1 MEISRIEIKAN
12 GISHPAARIFREG
25 SRGTALLLHG
35 FGGNKEEM
43 LGLGWR
49 LAEFGFDSVS
59 VDMRGH
65 GENNSPMNSELV
77 ADANA
82 LAAAIRSDKPVI
94 AVGHSLGGRIALL
107 SEVDYRIGI
116 SPAIGNSFPR
126 EMQQMINFMRRY
138 RVAEDSEDVFSVLDE
153 MPNITKL
160 DTIRDFIVFGSRDVP
175 EIMARCREIAETDNV
190 RTIDMA
196 QHGDI
201 FLYEKTYRA
210 IEEILGQCAGMDSS
224 DTFSSDQL
232 FEIK

>member
-65 GENNSPMNSELV
+65 GENNSPMTSDLV
-77 ADANA
+77 ADASA
-82 LAAAIRSDKPVI
+82 IAAQIRSSKPVI
-94 AVGHSLGGRIALL
+94 AVGHSLGGRVALV
-107 SEVDYRIGI
+107 SEADYRIAI
-116 SPAIGNSFPR
+116 SPAIGEAFSR
-126 EMQQMINFMRRY
+126 ELQQMIQFMRRY
-138 RVAEDSEDVFSVLDE
+138 RVTEDSEDVFSVLAD
-153 MPNITKL
+153 MPNVTKL
-160 DTIRDFIVFGSRDVP
+160 DSDRDFIVFGSRDVP
-175 EIMARCREIAETDNV
+175 EIMARCREIQETDNV

-210 IEEILGQCAGMDSS
+210 IEEILDQCVVASS
-224 DTFSSDQL
+224 PDTFSSDQL